1 MFEGII
7 ERGITLKV
15 LAMNK
20 NEELVHTVTQ
30 MLEDIITSCML
41 PY

>member
-7 ERGITLKV
+7 ERGITLEV

-20 NEELVHTVTQ
+20 NEELVHTVRQ
-30 MLEDIITSCML
+30 MLEDII
-41 PY
+41 